1 MIPCTIAE
9 SIENLSAHASID
21 SDEVVHYS
29 VGVWLKVKF
38 AEFRPL
44 FFETVAPSN
53 VNASLKDV
61 GTLLD
66 VLTLFVDVDDFLVFH
81 N

>member
-9 SIENLSAHASID
+9 SLEYLSAHIAID
-21 SDEVVHYS
+21 SVEVVHNS

-38 AEFRPL
+38 AKFCPL
-44 FFETVAPSN
+44 FFEPVTPCN

-66 VLTLFVDVDDFLVFH
+66 VLTLFVDVDDFFVCH

>member
-9 SIENLSAHASID
+9 SIENLSAHVLID

-44 FFETVAPSN
+44 FFETVAPCN

-66 VLTLFVDVDDFLVFH
+66 VLTLFVDVDDFLVCH